1 MPAGA
6 TLKNCY
12 RARKGDGEGEETF
25 CVPQSFTFM
34 AREGTAQNQRK
45 LNIFLQYYS
54 LDGLKL
60 TCPVGMPGAGYGLD
74 LDENLPRRLRQ
85 EQGGNNK
92 DVFCMVKAT
101 MADARLSQPPILVY
115 PQCFLPAT
123 QGFFNRINNT
133 NLLMTASLDE
143 GRCEELAELAENI
156 EKDFPHMQRGVAY
169 LRSLMD
175 GDRRRQPLPRLQFV
189 EAGPAASLG
198 LGNLQVGQPPPPPKP
213 HRLQVV
219 FHHQPAR

>member
-1 MPAGA
+1 
-6 TLKNCY
+6 
-12 RARKGDGEGEETF
+12 
-25 CVPQSFTFM
+25 
-34 AREGTAQNQRK
+34 
-45 LNIFLQYYS
+45 
-54 LDGLKL
+54 
-60 TCPVGMPGAGYGLD
+60 MPGAGYGLD
-74 LDENLPRRLRQ
+74 LDDHLPRRLRL
-85 EQGGNNK
+85 EQGGNSK

-101 MADARLSQPPILVY
+101 MADERLSQPPILVY

-123 QGFFNRINNT
+123 QGFFNRINDT
-133 NLLMTASLDE
+133 NLLVTASLDQ
-143 GRCEELAELAENI
+143 GRCEELSELAENI
-156 EKDFPHMQRGVAY
+156 QKDFPHMQRGVAY

-175 GDRRRQPLPRLQFV
+175 GDRRWQPLPRLQFI